1 MIRKKINDIKKASY
15 FTVGVTPIGAPV
27 VPVRPLQPAPVLAV
41 EPRPRRKGLLLRALL
56 RERPG
61 LLRRLLRRQR
71 RKKLR
76 PIDLLPTVPGQ
87 EGVVPLREDSF
98 EGSYVAV
105 SGRPGQRTLHVVNG
119 KDSFSGQSVQGAG
132 IAERIITLC
141 FNAFSPKNVFI
152 SGSWTWR

>member
-1 MIRKKINDIKKASY
+1 MYQLIFLS
-15 FTVGVTPIGAPV
+15 VGVTPIGAPV
-27 VPVRPLQPAPVLAV
+27 VPAPPVQTALAV
-41 EPRPRRKGLLLRALL
+41 VPRPSKKGRLLRALL

-76 PIDLLPTVPGQ
+76 PVDLLPTVPGQ

-105 SGRPGQRTLHVVNG
+105 SGRPGQRTVHVVNG
-119 KDSFSGQSVQGAG
+119 RGGDFAG
-132 IAERIITLC
+132 TGTVEPLFCT
-141 FNAFSPKNVFI
+141 F
-152 SGSWTWR
+152 

>member
-1 MIRKKINDIKKASY
+1 MYQLIFFS
-15 FTVGVTPIGAPV
+15 VGVTPIGAPV
-27 VPVRPLQPAPVLAV
+27 VPAPPVQTALAV
-41 EPRPRRKGLLLRALL
+41 VPRPSKKGRLLRALL

-76 PIDLLPTVPGQ
+76 PVDLLPTVPGQ

-132 IAERIITLC
+132 EL
-141 FNAFSPKNVFI
+141 
-152 SGSWTWR
+152 

>member
-1 MIRKKINDIKKASY
+1 M
-15 FTVGVTPIGAPV
+15 PAPPVQTALAV
-27 VPVRPLQPAPVLAV
+27 VPQPSK
-41 EPRPRRKGLLLRALL
+41 KGRLLRALL

-76 PIDLLPTVPGQ
+76 PRPVALLPTVPGQ

-132 IAERIITLC
+132 KMIIIL
-141 FNAFSPKNVFI
+141 
-152 SGSWTWR
+152 

>member
-1 MIRKKINDIKKASY
+1 MYQLISLS
-15 FTVGVTPIGAPV
+15 VGVTPIGAPV
-27 VPVRPLQPAPVLAV
+27 VPAPPVQTALAV
-41 EPRPRRKGLLLRALL
+41 VPRPSKKGRLLRALL

-76 PIDLLPTVPGQ
+76 PVDLLPTVPGQ

-119 KDSFSGQSVQGAG
+119 KDPFSGQSVQGAG
-132 IAERIITLC
+132 EL
-141 FNAFSPKNVFI
+141 
-152 SGSWTWR
+152 

>member
-1 MIRKKINDIKKASY
+1 MYQLIFFFS
-15 FTVGVTPIGAPV
+15 VGVTPIGAPV
-27 VPVRPLQPAPVLAV
+27 VPAPPVQTALAV
-41 EPRPRRKGLLLRALL
+41 VPRPSKKGRLLRALL

-76 PIDLLPTVPGQ
+76 PVDLLPTVPGQ

-132 IAERIITLC
+132 EL
-141 FNAFSPKNVFI
+141 
-152 SGSWTWR
+152 